1 MSRRAAGAACPIA
14 SGVIRA
20 RASRTCPRQRDA
32 VPVPPAPAR
41 AVGQRGSHRAM
52 QLARLVP
59 VEVAW
64 ALGGKAEP
72 IARPKQTTAFHR
84 VEKAVVERQ
93 PEHAVQVIEQR
104 GGAE

>member
-1 MSRRAAGAACPIA
+1 
-14 SGVIRA
+14 
-20 RASRTCPRQRDA
+20 
-32 VPVPPAPAR
+32 
-41 AVGQRGSHRAM
+41 M

-72 IARPKQTTAFHR
+72 IAWPKQTTAFHR
-84 VEKAVVERQ
+84 VEKAAVERQ

-104 GGAE
+104 GGAEPARRAKTDRIRMPAQPDLDRGAQGGQQQRA